1 MLALV
6 GYSVVYTVFLKPLTP
21 QNIVIGGAAGAAPP
35 LLGWT
40 AVSGEVTVEAL
51 VLFLIIF
58 VWTPPHFWS
67 LALYRHRDYANAGI
81 PMLPVTHGSRYTRA
95 SILAYTVVLAVV
107 AALPFA
113 VGMSGVA
120 YLAGSL
126 LLSAAF
132 VAHAWRL
139 YRSYSDALAR
149 RTFGFS
155 IQYLALLFAL
165 LLADRYSEGLHD
177 ALQFLGGAAL
187 H

>member
-1 MLALV
+1 
-6 GYSVVYTVFLKPLTP
+6 
-21 QNIVIGGAAGAAPP
+21 
-35 LLGWT
+35 
-40 AVSGEVTVEAL
+40 
-51 VLFLIIF
+51 
-58 VWTPPHFWS
+58 
-67 LALYRHRDYANAGI
+67 
-81 PMLPVTHGSRYTRA
+81 
-95 SILAYTVVLAVV
+95 VVLAVV